1 MCDSLK
7 SPYETK
13 FKIIKSKCIRC
24 KRTLVQLYIIDNV
37 CSIKITHIW
46 LLSSCRNC
54 FKRYDF
60 VVGFNFFLFSSF
72 IDMNI

>member
-24 KRTLVQLYIIDNV
+24 MYNYTLSIMCVQL
-37 CSIKITHIW
+37 K
-46 LLSSCRNC
+46 LLTS
-54 FKRYDF
+54 
-60 VVGFNFFLFSSF
+60 GFYRVIEIVSKDMILLLEIRFF
-72 IDMNI
+72 